1 MKNGSP
7 GVKSGDPMFL
17 SVLFQCFCELIGAG
31 STFAV
36 AVYPFQPLYHFID
49 LHSLYQFADALKIS
63 VAAAHKAHVADYIAV
78 KIELYLS

>member
-7 GVKSGDPMFL
+7 GVKSGDPLFL
-17 SVLFQCFCELIGAG
+17 SVFFKCLCELIRTG

-49 LHSLYQFADALKIS
+49 LHSLDKFADALKIS
-63 VAAAHKAHVADYIAV
+63 VAAAHKADVADYIAV
-78 KIELYLS
+78 KIEPYLP